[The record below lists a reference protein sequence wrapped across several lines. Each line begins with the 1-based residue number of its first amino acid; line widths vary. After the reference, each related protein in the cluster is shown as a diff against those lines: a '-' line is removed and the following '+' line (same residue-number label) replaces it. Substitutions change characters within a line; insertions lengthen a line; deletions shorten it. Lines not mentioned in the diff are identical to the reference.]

1 MALSFPFQPKD
12 LILIFAALSISGSTL
27 NVEFVQLRQ
36 GHCPFSVSQDLHLT
50 TCTMSSNQQ
59 ARTAATLSG
68 TQEKV
73 MDQVATPWS
82 PHNPDVD
89 AKVFPGHKQQQ
100 GPVQSRSVQ
109 LPRALLGVCGDWHGG
124 VFLRSLPPAVQQ
136 QAHIHPESTC
146 WAMCICHQSFHQ
158 QTRQLGF
165 GYENATSGCVGW
177 DPQKDRL
184 TSPANSCKD
193 FNEVPCLKKKKV
205 NSESRILDA
214 RVMDMH

>member
-73 MDQVATPWS
+73 MDQVATPCPRTTQMLTPKSFLATNNNRGPCS
-82 PHNPDVD
+82 PGQSSCH
-89 AKVFPGHKQQQ
+89 GHC
-100 GPVQSRSVQ
+100 
-109 LPRALLGVCGDWHGG
+109 LVCVETDMEACSWE
-124 VFLRSLPPAVQQ
+124 VSLRRCS
-136 QAHIHPESTC
+136 S
-146 WAMCICHQSFHQ
+146 
-158 QTRQLGF
+158 
-165 GYENATSGCVGW
+165 
-177 DPQKDRL
+177 KL
-184 TSPANSCKD
+184 TSTPKALAELCASAT
-193 FNEVPCLKKKKV
+193 EVSISRQDSWGLGMKMPLQAVLAETHRKTGSPVLPIPVRNLMRHLVWKRKKWIQKA
-205 NSESRILDA
+205 ES
-214 RVMDMH
+214 